1 MIKGLAGGIGI
12 TVSGGN
18 TSVPYVN
25 QNSNNPL
32 QGMMRINGSDM
43 QVFDGNS
50 WMNINASY
58 ATATLDI
65 DTLTLLEWARK
76 KRAEEQAIEILASD
90 HAAVR
95 IAKENLNKV
104 KAEIVRAEQQLKA
117 TIILSKDEQT
127 TS

>member
-1 MIKGLAGGIGI
+1 MIKGLTGGIGI

-25 QNSNNPL
+25 SNLNNPM
-32 QGMMRINGSDM
+32 QGMIRINGSDM
-43 QVFDGNS
+43 QVFDGSS

-65 DTLTLLEWARK
+65 DTVTLLEWARK
-76 KRAEEQAIEILASD
+76 KRLEEQAIEILASD

>member
-1 MIKGLAGGIGI
+1 MIKGLTGGPGI

-25 QNSNNPL
+25 YNSSNPM

-43 QVFDGNS
+43 QVFDGTA
-50 WMNINASY
+50 WININASY
-58 ATATLDI
+58 ASASLDI

-76 KRAEEQAIEILASD
+76 KRLEEQEIEILASD
-90 HAAVR
+90 HPAVR
-95 IAKENLNKV
+95 IAKENLNNA
-104 KAEIVRAEQQLKA
+104 KAEMTRAEQQLKV
-117 TIILSKDEQT
+117 TIILSNDEQT